1 MIPDSVRD
9 FFYAFAEQ
17 RDPEPGIWRVRISDR
32 SGRSSGNVR
41 VESPLDLAAGIEAL
55 WPHDIDPADAEIDVA
70 LVERLPPWHQSQM

>member
-1 MIPDSVRD
+1 MIPDSYRA
-9 FFYAFAEQ
+9 AFAQIAEQ
-17 RDPEPGIWRVRISDR
+17 RFTEPGIWRVRISDR

-70 LVERLPPWHQSQM
+70 LVERLPL